1 MNQTGV
7 NVFPNHV
14 TGDSQEQLFPRKVKE
29 ASSLNYPSGKLLAK
43 TYRWV
48 LGFVRWGGSIDV
60 NMDVLI
66 EECVFVC
73 ENQLWIWILGSGDM
87 IMSLIMVP
95 LPERNVF
102 LVISLMFAV
111 HLPAPFSLNSPAK
124 ETWPLGRHVH
134 AWERFLSQHFSLSI
148 SSLCFFVCYFICWW
162 DIISFIYK
170 EQCYKLFGD
179 WLRCV
184 PIAWHNW
191 LQCALF
197 FNNAPFKTDQLIHSH
212 RSITERRKRR
222 QLLKAYRYC
231 KPMSSLL
238 FWSAALW

>member
-124 ETWPLGRHVH
+124 ESTSMLENVFFPSISACPFPPCV
-134 AWERFLSQHFSLSI
+134 FLSAILYADGTLLVLFI
-148 SSLCFFVCYFICWW
+148 RSSVTNC
-162 DIISFIYK
+162 
-170 EQCYKLFGD
+170 
-179 WLRCV
+179 
-184 PIAWHNW
+184 
-191 LQCALF
+191 
-197 FNNAPFKTDQLIHSH
+197 
-212 RSITERRKRR
+212 
-222 QLLKAYRYC
+222 
-231 KPMSSLL
+231 
-238 FWSAALW
+238 SAIDCGAFP